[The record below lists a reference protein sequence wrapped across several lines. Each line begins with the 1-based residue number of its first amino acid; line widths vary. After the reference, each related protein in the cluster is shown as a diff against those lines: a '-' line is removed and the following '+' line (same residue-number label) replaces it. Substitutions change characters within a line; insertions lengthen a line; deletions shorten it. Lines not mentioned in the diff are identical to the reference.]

1 MYPIH
6 IFKITLYSFLLI
18 LTSLN
23 PNHSTAQE
31 YPYKPIKLIIPFAPG
46 GGNDAI
52 GRLLAKN
59 FSESL
64 AQTVIVENRAGAGGR
79 LGVESGVKSEPDG
92 YTLTL
97 ISNSYAAN
105 PSLYVINFDPI
116 NDITAIGLIAK
127 TPLLIAV
134 RQDLPV
140 SNIQELLQHVKNN
153 PQKLSYAS
161 SGLGGISHL
170 ATELFLKVAGVEMI
184 HIPYKGTSPAMT
196 DIVGGVTDLF
206 FSTSGAAIPYLK
218 AKKIKVLAV
227 TTAKRSSAEPDI
239 PTVAESG
246 LPNYDV
252 TVWYGLIGPKNL
264 PVNIQQR
271 LNRELNNALKDPIT
285 IAIFKTTG
293 DESAPGTSSE
303 FKSTIQQE
311 ITQWKR
317 VVLASKI
324 QVQ

>member
-1 MYPIH
+1 MFPIH
-6 IFKITLYSFLLI
+6 FFKMVLCGFVLI
-18 LTSLN
+18 LISLY
-23 PNHSTAQE
+23 PNQSDAQE

-59 FSESL
+59 LSESL

-79 LGVESGVKSEPDG
+79 LGVEIGVKSESDG

-105 PSLYVINFDPI
+105 PSLYAINFDPV

-140 SNIQELLQHVKNN
+140 NNIQELLQFVQKN

-170 ATELFLKVAGVEMI
+170 ATELFLKVAGIDMI

-239 PTVAESG
+239 PTLAESG

-271 LNRELNNALKDPIT
+271 LNRELNKAAKDPRT
-285 IAIFKTTG
+285 LALFKTTG
-293 DESAPGTSSE
+293 DESAPGTSAE
-303 FKSTIQQE
+303 FKSIIQQE
-311 ITQWKR
+311 IALWKR
-317 VVLASKI
+317 VVIESKI
-324 QVQ
+324 QIQ